1 MVSSVIDTILD
12 PQIWLVLVAVVHAIM
27 GVILPTEWENDTNK
41 LVSGWFLLTSVTML
55 GTAFFL
61 EGEER
66 AKMAVLIAGPIWV
79 WFVIICA
86 QGLEWSLG
94 KMQTT
99 MNWKENAPPLIL
111 WGILALSGLLGS
123 GWV

>member
-1 MVSSVIDTILD
+1 MIDTILD
-12 PQIWLVLVAVVHAIM
+12 PQIWLVLVAVVHALV
-27 GVILPTEWENDTNK
+27 GVILPTEWEDDTNK
-41 LVSGWFLLTSVTML
+41 LVSGWFLLTTVTML
-55 GTAFFL
+55 GTAFLL
-61 EGEER
+61 EGEEMAR
-66 AKMAVLIAGPIWV
+66 MAVVIAGPVWV

-94 KMQTT
+94 KTQMT
-99 MNWKENAPPLIL
+99 MNWKDNAPPLVL

>member
-1 MVSSVIDTILD
+1 MIDTILD
-12 PQIWLVLVAVVHAIM
+12 PQIWLVLVAIVHAVM

-55 GTAFFL
+55 GTAFLL
-61 EGEER
+61 EGEEMAR
-66 AKMAVLIAGPIWV
+66 MAVVIAGPIWV

>member
-1 MVSSVIDTILD
+1 MAGSCRSRTPV
-12 PQIWLVLVAVVHAIM
+12 M
-27 GVILPTEWENDTNK
+27 GVILPPSGRMTRTARER
-41 LVSGWFLLTSVTML
+41 LVPSDFSHNAWYGIFVGGRGDGQNGCRDRWSYL
-55 GTAFFL
+55 GL
-61 EGEER
+61 VRHHMR
-66 AKMAVLIAGPIWV
+66 AEPGV
-79 WFVIICA
+79 
-86 QGLEWSLG
+86 ELG

>member
-1 MVSSVIDTILD
+1 MVNSMIDTILD

-55 GTAFFL
+55 GTAFLL

-66 AKMAVLIAGPIWV
+66 ARMAVLIAGPIWV

-86 QGLEWSLG
+86 QSLEWSLG

>member
-1 MVSSVIDTILD
+1 MSSVIDTILD
-12 PQIWLVLVAVVHAIM
+12 PQIWLGLVAVVHALV
-27 GVILPTEWENDTNK
+27 GVILPTEWEDDTNK
-41 LVSGWFLLTSVTML
+41 LVSGWFLLTTVTML
-55 GTAFFL
+55 GTAFLL
-61 EGEER
+61 EGEAMAR
-66 AKMAVLIAGPIWV
+66 MAVVIAGPVWV

-86 QGLEWSLG
+86 QGLEWNLG
-94 KMQTT
+94 KPQMT

>member
-1 MVSSVIDTILD
+1 MIDTILD
-12 PQIWLVLVAVVHAIM
+12 PQIWLVLVAVVHAVV
-27 GVILPTEWENDTNK
+27 GVILPTEWEDDTNK

-55 GTAFFL
+55 GAAFLL
-61 EGEER
+61 EGEAMAR
-66 AKMAVLIAGPIWV
+66 MAVVIAGPVWV

-86 QGLEWSLG
+86 QGLEWNLG
-94 KMQTT
+94 KTQMT
-99 MNWKENAPPLIL
+99 MNWKDNAPPLVL